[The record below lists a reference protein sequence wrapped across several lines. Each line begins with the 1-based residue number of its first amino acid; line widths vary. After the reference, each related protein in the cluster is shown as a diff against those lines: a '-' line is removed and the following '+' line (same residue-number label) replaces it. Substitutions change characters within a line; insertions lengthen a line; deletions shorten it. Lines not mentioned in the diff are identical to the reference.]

1 MAEGKVTY
9 PIVVALQH
17 PIEIGS
23 ETIYELKIQRPKA
36 KHFERFNMGDPQFT
50 DMLELLS
57 QLSAPPEK
65 LLKITR
71 AVDLEC
77 RLHRSAYAHTLPVM
91 HYEEATV

>member
-9 PIVVALQH
+9 PIVVTLQH
-17 PIEIGS
+17 PVEIGS

-57 QLSAPPEK
+57 QLTGQAPSTIRELDWDDTQEAFAELGK
-65 LLKITR
+65 LLTPSRKTTKQR
-71 AVDLEC
+71 
-77 RLHRSAYAHTLPVM
+77 
-91 HYEEATV
+91 